1 MNKLYYSLIFLAIL
15 TIIFL
20 SKSIFFGENSYE
32 KRAELIEDNTIQKM
46 KNEELKR
53 QNKILEFEI
62 KNAQNSNDHIENFAR
77 EKLNLTYQDEE
88 FIYFKEE
95 NTKND
100 EDE

>member
-20 SKSIFFGENSYE
+20 SKSIFFGENSYA
-32 KRAELIEDNTIQKM
+32 KRAELIEDNTIQEM

-62 KNAQNSNDHIENFAR
+62 KNAQNSNDHVENFAR
-77 EKLNLTYQDEE
+77 EKMNLTYPDEE
-88 FIYFKEE
+88 FISFK
-95 NTKND
+95 N
-100 EDE
+100 EDIQDNE

>member
-20 SKSIFFGENSYE
+20 SKSIFFGENSYA
-32 KRAELIEDNTIQKM
+32 KRAELIEDNTIQEM

-100 EDE
+100 EYE

>member
-1 MNKLYYSLIFLAIL
+1 MNRLYYSLIFLAIL

-20 SKSIFFGENSYE
+20 SKSIFFGENSYA
-32 KRAELIEDNTIQKM
+32 KRAELIEDNTIQEM

-95 NTKND
+95 SSKED

>member
-15 TIIFL
+15 TITFL
-20 SKSIFFGENSYE
+20 SKSIFFGENSYA
-32 KRAELIEDNTIQKM
+32 KRAELIEDNTIQEM

>member
-20 SKSIFFGENSYE
+20 SKSIFFGENSYA
-32 KRAELIEDNTIQKM
+32 KRAELIEDNTIQEM

-95 NTKND
+95 SIKDD

>member
-20 SKSIFFGENSYE
+20 SKSIFFGENSYA
-32 KRAELIEDNTIQKM
+32 KRAELIEDNTIQEM

-77 EKLNLTYQDEE
+77 EKLNLTYKDEE

-95 NTKND
+95 STKDD

>member
-20 SKSIFFGENSYE
+20 SKSIFFGENSYA
-32 KRAELIEDNTIQKM
+32 KRAELIEDNTIQEM

-95 NTKND
+95 STKDD
-100 EDE
+100 ENE

>member
-1 MNKLYYSLIFLAIL
+1 MNRLYYSLIFLAIL

-20 SKSIFFGENSYE
+20 SKSIFFGENSYA
-32 KRAELIEDNTIQKM
+32 KRAELIEDNTIQEM

>member
-20 SKSIFFGENSYE
+20 SKSIFFGENSYA
-32 KRAELIEDNTIQKM
+32 KRAELIEDNTIQEM
-46 KNEELKR
+46 KNEELKL

>member
-15 TIIFL
+15 TITFL
-20 SKSIFFGENSYE
+20 SKSIFFGENSYA

>member
-1 MNKLYYSLIFLAIL
+1 MNKLYYSFIFLAIL

-20 SKSIFFGENSYE
+20 SKSIFFGENSYA
-32 KRAELIEDNTIQKM
+32 KRAELIEDNTIQEM

>member
-20 SKSIFFGENSYE
+20 SKSIFFGENSYA

>member
-1 MNKLYYSLIFLAIL
+1 
-15 TIIFL
+15 
-20 SKSIFFGENSYE
+20 
-32 KRAELIEDNTIQKM
+32 M

-95 NTKND
+95 STKDD

>member
-20 SKSIFFGENSYE
+20 SKSIFFGENSYA
-32 KRAELIEDNTIQKM
+32 KRAELIEDNAIQEM

>member
-20 SKSIFFGENSYE
+20 SKSIFFGENSYA
-32 KRAELIEDNTIQKM
+32 KRAELIEDNTIQEM

-95 NTKND
+95 NTKDD

>member
-20 SKSIFFGENSYE
+20 SKSIFFGENSYA
-32 KRAELIEDNTIQKM
+32 KRAELIEDNTIQEM

-95 NTKND
+95 STKDDAD
-100 EDE
+100 E

>member
-20 SKSIFFGENSYE
+20 SKSIFFGENSYA
-32 KRAELIEDNTIQKM
+32 KRAELIEDNTIQEM

-77 EKLNLTYQDEE
+77 EKLNLTYEEEE
-88 FIYFKEE
+88 FISFKEE
-95 NTKND
+95 NNKDVKD
-100 EDE
+100 E